1 MQSYESYD
9 YTPRKR
15 KPKVLL
21 IVIAL
26 AAVALAA
33 GLCLLLFGG
42 KSGAGLTEL
51 PVSSGAEYGFTEKG
65 MLAIEGNMM
74 YYIDL
79 KGEKQWEVPLTDE
92 NCRIATS
99 ADFCVLYT
107 DNVVQAMNTGG
118 EALFPSIEFS
128 GRVLSVRCGSGFI
141 AVLKEENDGSRY
153 IYIYDAKGTRT
164 DKLELKHNAM
174 LDYGFDEERGN
185 LYTLMVNTDSSLPVC
200 TVSTYNV
207 ASGSDTGAMTKEG
220 QVIERVYFGGGKTY
234 AVGTNHLTTFTSTG
248 KEEKATLI
256 YGWRV
261 MDFQASGT
269 PIALL
274 CVRQETRTAATVAA
288 KLLYAE
294 SGAEYGFRLNPNT
307 IGAYFMDGKV
317 LVVQSA
323 KLSYYDLKGNF
334 LSETAL
340 DFTVD
345 EVEDMGSKLVLKSG
359 EKLYLMG

>member
-1 MQSYESYD
+1 MQSYESYN
-9 YTPRKR
+9 YTPTRR
-15 KPKVLL
+15 KPKVLP
-21 IVIAL
+21 IVLAL
-26 AAVALAA
+26 AAVVVAV

-42 KSGAGLTEL
+42 GSSAGLIEL
-51 PVSSGAEYGFTEKG
+51 PVSAAAEYGFTEKG
-65 MLAIEGNMM
+65 MLAIEGSMM

-92 NCRIATS
+92 NCHIAAS
-99 ADFCVLYT
+99 SNFCVLYT
-107 DNVVQAMNTGG
+107 DNVVQAMNTEG

-128 GRVLSVRCGSGFI
+128 GKVLSVRCGSGFI
-141 AVLKEENDGSRY
+141 AVLKEENDGSRF

-220 QVIERVYFGGGKTY
+220 QIIERVYFGGGKTY

-248 KEEKATLI
+248 KEEKASLI

-261 MDFQASGT
+261 MDLQPAGT

-274 CVRQETRTAATVAA
+274 CVRQQTRTSATVAA
-288 KLLYAE
+288 KLLYVE

-307 IGAYFMDGKV
+307 IGAYFIDGKV
-317 LVVQSA
+317 LVVQSN
-323 KLSYYDLKGNF
+323 KLSYYDLKGKF
-334 LSETAL
+334 LSETTL

-345 EVEDMGSKLVLKSG
+345 AVEDMDSRLVLKSG
-359 EKLYLMG
+359 DKLYLMG